1 METSAILG
9 YIFGAILT
17 LVNGLILF
25 NLKKLSSEIE
35 ETKTEIKNSNRRI
48 EILEQR
54 KSDCQRDF
62 VSAEAWVRDSAYT
75 RQKLDQLLES
85 VASLTGSLKVIEQ
98 MPQICGQIAREA
110 VQQTIKAMRDK

>member
-1 METSAILG
+1 METSALLG

-62 VSAEAWVRDSAYT
+62 VPPRHGFEARHTPAKNSTSSTSRSRRYWAF
-75 RQKLDQLLES
+75 
-85 VASLTGSLKVIEQ
+85 
-98 MPQICGQIAREA
+98 
-110 VQQTIKAMRDK
+110 

>member
-1 METSAILG
+1 METSALLG

-62 VSAEAWVRDSAYT
+62 VSAEAWVRSEAYT
-75 RQKLDQLLES
+75 RQKLDQLNES
-85 VASLTGSLKVIEQ
+85 VATILGLLKIIEQ
-98 MPQICGQIAREA
+98 MPQITANIVKETVKALRE
-110 VQQTIKAMRDK
+110 VNQ